1 MLLATSTIG
10 YVKAMTSLAQFGS
23 LVQDGELSQ
32 FRRRAVISYLIAF
45 GPPILV
51 DLVGFPDFL
60 FNIAILVGVVALIYL
75 TAITVSR
82 LRILGQSTWW
92 ALLMVPAY
100 SALGPVLY
108 EAHHGSGYVI
118 FTVGS
123 LLGFMPVLACC
134 FLRKPKAEA
143 VN

>member
-1 MLLATSTIG
+1 
-10 YVKAMTSLAQFGS
+10 MTSLAHLNG
-23 LVQDGELSQ
+23 LEQDGALRQ

-45 GPPILV
+45 GPPILM
-51 DLVGFPDFL
+51 DLVGLPDFL

-82 LRILGQSTWW
+82 LRTLSHSTWW

-108 EAHHGSGYVI
+108 EARHGSGHLI
-118 FTVGS
+118 FTVGT

-134 FLRKPKAEA
+134 FLRTPKAEA
-143 VN
+143 VNLLAP

>member
-1 MLLATSTIG
+1 MESPAHFD
-10 YVKAMTSLAQFGS
+10 SLE
-23 LVQDGELSQ
+23 QDGALRH
-32 FRRRAVISYLIAF
+32 FRRRAVISYLVAF
-45 GPPILV
+45 GPPILI
-51 DLVGFPDFL
+51 DLFGLPDFL
-60 FNIAILVGVVALIYL
+60 FDVVMFASIGALIYL

-92 ALLMVPAY
+92 ALLMVPGY

-108 EAHHGSGYVI
+108 EAHHGAGRLI

-134 FLRKPKAEA
+134 YLRTPKTEAEK
-143 VN
+143 